1 MARKTPAGND
11 AGMTIQSGASA
22 PSDGYVHGFG
32 SKSYRSYV
40 LTSLMFIYILN
51 FVDRGL
57 LSVVGPKLKPELG
70 ISDTVFGLLT
80 GAGFAVLYTLV
91 GIPLAR
97 IAEVKHRVWIM
108 SICIAIWS
116 TMTALCGLSREIT
129 IGSITIGAVWVLLAC
144 RVGVGIGEAGCTPP
158 ATSLISDYYPPSRR
172 STALGYYAMG
182 VTLGTVLANLIGGP
196 VAEHFGWR
204 AAFLV
209 VGLPGLVIAVV
220 FKLTVKEPPRGY
232 SDPPGAEKIGRSTFA
247 DGMRV
252 LLSKKSFWAMTAGT
266 TLASFCGY
274 GITSFQSLF
283 VNRTFHLSTQDA
295 SLYVN
300 APVAFASA
308 MGTLLTGWLAERLIK
323 RHPNAIAWIPGAGL
337 ILSVP
342 FYLMAF
348 STNTFAFC
356 LIGLLIGG
364 FVKYG
369 YLAAQY
375 TIAQGVVT
383 VRGRATATAVLIFMQ
398 NMIGYSLG
406 PLFIGAVSDH
416 LFHAKVAALGMGGQL
431 VRKDC
436 EGGFKALSAAKKAV
450 CNIAHPESLQSAML
464 ITACIYA
471 LAGLSLL
478 LACRWLKRDMVAKA

>member
-1 MARKTPAGND
+1 
-11 AGMTIQSGASA
+11 MTMQSGASA

-32 SKSYRSYV
+32 SKPYRSYV

-129 IGSITIGAVWVLLAC
+129 IGSVTIGAVWVLLAC

-209 VGLPGLVIAVV
+209 VGLPGLLIAVV
-220 FKLTVKEPPRGY
+220 FKLTIKEPPRG
-232 SDPPGAEKIGRSTFA
+232 
-247 DGMRV
+247 
-252 LLSKKSFWAMTAGT
+252 
-266 TLASFCGY
+266 
-274 GITSFQSLF
+274 
-283 VNRTFHLSTQDA
+283 
-295 SLYVN
+295 
-300 APVAFASA
+300 
-308 MGTLLTGWLAERLIK
+308 
-323 RHPNAIAWIPGAGL
+323 
-337 ILSVP
+337 
-342 FYLMAF
+342 
-348 STNTFAFC
+348 
-356 LIGLLIGG
+356 
-364 FVKYG
+364 
-369 YLAAQY
+369 
-375 TIAQGVVT
+375 
-383 VRGRATATAVLIFMQ
+383 
-398 NMIGYSLG
+398 
-406 PLFIGAVSDH
+406 
-416 LFHAKVAALGMGGQL
+416 
-431 VRKDC
+431 
-436 EGGFKALSAAKKAV
+436 
-450 CNIAHPESLQSAML
+450 
-464 ITACIYA
+464 
-471 LAGLSLL
+471 
-478 LACRWLKRDMVAKA
+478 